1 MTEKAPKTQESG
13 QKSVIGTWLTLMFLG
28 LAAVPLIAALG
39 GTLMEQGIRNP
50 IESLGSTNSR
60 IVTDYREVVSLSI
73 ALEAE
78 LDSAISDSFG
88 MPESAAMQTHVGRLR
103 QITQSADYLAGA
115 GDADRIAESL
125 AGRVAELTSTT
136 ATLQHLNATI
146 LERSTRIHDLADQI
160 GKLTRGTGT
169 NEASPAAGLA
179 EGNILGSI
187 RFWART
193 LAQHADSAAAA
204 RHAAAIDQAG
214 TRYAAALRSTI
225 FELSL
230 LPENDIVEQLAEN
243 IDGLYALGR
252 TSDGVFAL
260 ARQRESAVSRIRS
273 ERDHVRADTRE
284 LLNIYDAVIQS
295 NVDSTVLLLS
305 DARRALDVS
314 RLGLLGTA
322 MISVLVSVWVLREYV
337 LKRLVLRLRILTADT
352 KRLSR
357 GKLDTR
363 VRIDGND
370 EITDI
375 QQALQVFRSNAVDLR
390 DREKTLEK
398 QSQEL
403 QAVNA
408 ELEAFAYSASHDLRS
423 PLQGI
428 RTLAEFLIE
437 DLEGTLPPES
447 EDHLCKI
454 TSRVQRLEALLN
466 GLLTYSRIGN
476 DAETIQRVDFRRVVE
491 DSAELLLPDG
501 FTVSVTGEFPTA
513 SILEAPFAQVVR
525 NLIDN
530 AIKHHDRDV
539 GTLKLTG
546 RVETGNFYLDIADD
560 GPGIDERFHGKIF
573 NLFSTL
579 RPRDDV
585 EGSGLGLALVKKIV
599 GNVGG
604 DISLSSNPSERRGTT
619 FTIRWPLSEQY
630 AQRGDGKSA
639 LASNVAIDDDVAP
652 VLFQAKPS
660 VPAA

>member
-1 MTEKAPKTQESG
+1 MSEKATKIRDTG
-13 QKSVIGTWLTLMFLG
+13 RKSVIGTWLTLMFLG

-39 GTLMEQGIRNP
+39 GTLMEQGIREP

-60 IVTDYREVVSLSI
+60 IVTDYRQIVSLSI

-78 LDSAISDSFG
+78 LDDAIYDSFA
-88 MPESAAMQTHVGRLR
+88 MPESAAMQTHVQRLR
-103 QITQSADYLAGA
+103 QITRSADYLGGA
-115 GDADRIAESL
+115 GDADRIAADLSGRISEL
-125 AGRVAELTSTT
+125 ALTTETMQQLNT
-136 ATLQHLNATI
+136 AI
-146 LERSTRIHDLADQI
+146 SERSASVRGLADQI
-160 GKLTRGTGT
+160 VNLSREARSKD
-169 NEASPAAGLA
+169 ASPARNLA
-179 EGNILGSI
+179 ETNVLGSI

-204 RHAAAIDQAG
+204 RTASEINEAG

-230 LPENDIVEQLAEN
+230 LPENDLAGQLADR
-243 IDGLYALGR
+243 IDGMYTLGR

-260 ARQRESAVSRIRS
+260 ARQRDAVVNKVSA
-273 ERDHVRADTRE
+273 ERDRVRADVRE
-284 LLNIYDAVIQS
+284 LLNIYDTVMQS

-314 RLGLLGTA
+314 RLGMLGTA
-322 MISVLVSVWVLREYV
+322 IISVLVSIWVLREYV

-352 KRLSR
+352 TRLSR
-357 GKLDTR
+357 GKLDTQ

-375 QQALQVFRSNAVDLR
+375 QQALQIFRSNAVDLR
-390 DREKTLEK
+390 EREKTLEK

-403 QAVNA
+403 QAMNA

-428 RTLAEFLIE
+428 RSLAEFLIE
-437 DLEGTLPPES
+437 DLDGTLSEES
-447 EDHLCKI
+447 DEHLRKI

-491 DSAELLLPDG
+491 DSAELLLPEG
-501 FTVSVTGEFPTA
+501 FTVSVVGEFPNA

-539 GTLKLTG
+539 GTLTLTG
-546 RVETGNFYLDIADD
+546 RVEAGSFYLDVADD
-560 GPGIDERFHGKIF
+560 GPGIDSRFHAKIF

-604 DISLSSNPSERRGTT
+604 DIRLSSDPGERRGTT

-630 AQRGDGKSA
+630 ARRVDTAQGAAKDEPKDDG
-639 LASNVAIDDDVAP
+639 VVP
-652 VLFQAKPS
+652 VLFQSEPTA
-660 VPAA
+660 PAA